1 MTPAEELPDEP
12 DSAAAV
18 DQLPSDCAPV
28 SSELRDRKRRQ
39 LLWMLVVAL
48 VLGLLSGLTGI
59 GETDARLM
67 QFVATLAFA
76 FPLFQWCELDRLELG
91 NQRWR
96 GFGLLLILFPGP
108 IVILPIYLLV
118 TRGQWGI
125 LAVVIAAGGYLGLL
139 VASTL
144 SEMIGLLLS
153 GRWQT

>member
-1 MTPAEELPDEP
+1 MTTAGELPDEP
-12 DSAAAV
+12 DSTAAV
-18 DQLPSDCAPV
+18 DQLPRDCDPV
-28 SSELRDRKRRQ
+28 ISELRARKRRQ
-39 LLWMLVVAL
+39 LLWMLVVAI

-76 FPLFQWCELDRLELG
+76 CPLFQWCELDRLELG

-118 TRGQWGI
+118 TRGRRGI
-125 LAVVIAAGGYLGLL
+125 LAVVIAAAVYCGLL
-139 VASTL
+139 VASGL
-144 SEMIGLLLS
+144 AEMTGLLLS
-153 GRWQT
+153 GRSNP